1 MPQIAADR
9 RSYKIELRSI
19 TGENGQ
25 RRIEGHAAVFN
36 SLSEEIWGFREII
49 KPGAFANAI
58 VKSDVRALWNHNPD
72 YVLGRTKAKTLT
84 IAEDDRGLAV
94 NIIPP
99 DTQFARDLMTSMDRG
114 DIDQMSF
121 AFTVKNERWYTVEE
135 NGESFTIREI
145 TEVGELFDVSPVTYP
160 AYKDT
165 DVSARTKEAL
175 KEYRDAAGAGGPD
188 NNNAEFEYRKREL
201 DILDAE
207 LIGG

>member
-25 RRIEGHAAVFN
+25 RQIEGHAAVFN
-36 SLSEEIWGFREII
+36 SLSEEIWGFRELI

-58 VKSDVRALWNHNPD
+58 AKSDVRALWNHNPD

-84 IAEDDRGLAV
+84 ISEDDRGLAV
-94 NIIPP
+94 NITPP

-121 AFTVKNERWYTVEE
+121 AFTVKSERWYTDET
-135 NGESFTIREI
+135 NLTIREI
-145 TEVGELFDVSPVTYP
+145 VEVDELFDVSPVTYP
-160 AYKDT
+160 AYQDT
-165 DVSARTKEAL
+165 DVSARTKESL
-175 KEYRDAAGAGGPD
+175 QEFRSRDAAGAGGPD
-188 NNNAEFEYRKREL
+188 KNNAEYEYRNREL